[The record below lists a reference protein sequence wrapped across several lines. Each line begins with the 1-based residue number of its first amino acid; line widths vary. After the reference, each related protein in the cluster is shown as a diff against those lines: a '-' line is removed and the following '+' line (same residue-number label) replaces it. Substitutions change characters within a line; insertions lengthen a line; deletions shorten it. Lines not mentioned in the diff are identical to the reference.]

1 MQEAKKE
8 KKGIK
13 IRWLEHLIF
22 AAFCYSKRMKQLQAM
37 EAVHVGIEE
46 ENDFLDDKDL
56 AAPLHF

>member
-1 MQEAKKE
+1 
-8 KKGIK
+8 
-13 IRWLEHLIF
+13 
-22 AAFCYSKRMKQLQAM
+22 MKQLQAM